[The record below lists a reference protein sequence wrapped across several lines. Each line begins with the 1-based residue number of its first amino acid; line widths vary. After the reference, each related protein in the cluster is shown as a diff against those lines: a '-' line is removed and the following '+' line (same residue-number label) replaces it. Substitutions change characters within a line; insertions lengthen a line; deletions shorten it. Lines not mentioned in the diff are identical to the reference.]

1 MKRIFFGLV
10 LLLSTSA
17 FAANTPV
24 DEQVVK
30 KFQETFPTALD
41 VKWSAYET
49 FYEVVFYNNKIMC
62 RARYDLKGSILS
74 VLRYYY
80 EKDLPHFIAVKLK
93 EKHPGKKIFGI
104 TEITSEEG
112 VVYNIVLEDDTRWFH
127 IRSTDS
133 GYLTLTNKYKKA

>member
-1 MKRIFFGLV
+1 M
-10 LLLSTSA
+10 
-17 FAANTPV
+17 
-24 DEQVVK
+24 
-30 KFQETFPTALD
+30 
-41 VKWSAYET
+41 
-49 FYEVVFYNNKIMC
+49 
-62 RARYDLKGSILS
+62 KGSILS

-93 EKHPGKKIFGI
+93 EKYPGKKIFGI